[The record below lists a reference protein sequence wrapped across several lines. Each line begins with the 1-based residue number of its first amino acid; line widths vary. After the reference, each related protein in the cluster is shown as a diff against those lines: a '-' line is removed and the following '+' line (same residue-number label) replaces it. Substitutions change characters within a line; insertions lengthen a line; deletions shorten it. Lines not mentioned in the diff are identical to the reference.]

1 MSNHVNEMV
10 LEQCYEEVMVMSVD
24 DLLYKVRDKGND
36 HDYEVLLKIVSDVA
50 EELFIDRSE

>member
-1 MSNHVNEMV
+1 MSNRVNEMV
-10 LEQCYEEVMVMSVD
+10 LEQCYEEVMAMSVD

-50 EELFIDRSE
+50 EEFFVERSE